1 MWPGNPANR
10 ALRWYDGYLQHWNVE
25 NRMIRSVAVLLVV
38 SASLFA
44 AEPMDAVRDV
54 AVGWTQAAVKQ
65 DETALQRLLADD
77 LTYAHA
83 NGRTQ
88 NKAEYIAAIMKG
100 PPRYESFDYSD
111 MKIRLYGKIA
121 VLTAFCDVKMVN
133 VDTFRV
139 RTLHVYVE
147 NNGQW
152 QMAAHQSARVG
163 R

>member
-1 MWPGNPANR
+1 MT
-10 ALRWYDGYLQHWNVE
+10 
-25 NRMIRSVAVLLVV
+25 RSIAVLLVV

-44 AEPMDAVRDV
+44 AEPADAVREV

-77 LTYAHA
+77 LTYSHA

-88 NKAEYIAAIMKG
+88 NKAEYIAAVIKG
-100 PPRYESFDYSD
+100 PARYESFDYSD
-111 MKIRLYGKIA
+111 MKIRLYGKVA

-133 VDTFRV
+133 VEVFRV